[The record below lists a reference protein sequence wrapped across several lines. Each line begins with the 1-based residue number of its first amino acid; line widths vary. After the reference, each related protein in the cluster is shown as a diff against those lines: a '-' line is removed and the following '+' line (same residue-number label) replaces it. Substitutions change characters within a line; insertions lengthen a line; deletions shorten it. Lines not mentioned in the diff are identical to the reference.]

1 MRQSLAPCPLEHP
14 IHVAED
20 VGDARVGHPVAFQ
33 ELGERRSL
41 DSVADQREGVVADPP
56 PLDHLRDVGMAEGGE
71 EVGVGRELGDGLSL
85 GDVGGGLHDGDQN
98 IPTVLFALPDV

>member
-1 MRQSLAPCPLEHP
+1 MRGLVMRSPFRSSASVVPWT
-14 IHVAED
+14 
-20 VGDARVGHPVAFQ
+20 
-33 ELGERRSL
+33 RSL
-41 DSVADQREGVVADPP
+41 IEREGVVADPP
-56 PLDHLRDVGMAEGGE
+56 PLDHLRNVGMAQGGE